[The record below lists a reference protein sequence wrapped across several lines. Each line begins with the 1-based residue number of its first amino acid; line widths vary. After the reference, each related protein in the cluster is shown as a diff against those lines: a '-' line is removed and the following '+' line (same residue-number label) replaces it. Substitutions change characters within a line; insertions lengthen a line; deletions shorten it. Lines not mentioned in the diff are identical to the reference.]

1 MMIDSDSD
9 AVFTAHSASVR
20 GLMRMQEQHAP
31 PLAPARIGEACHG
44 DGFTPRQMA
53 TMGLRIG
60 SWMQLASGRKFWPLD
75 PRPEEIHIEDIAAAL
90 SKLCRYGGHCKRF
103 YSVAEHSVLMAHAA
117 PDGYHLDA
125 LLHDASEAYLADV
138 IRPIK
143 SSLTNYH
150 AIEAALER
158 AIGRRFGTRQTTPDA
173 VKHLDNAILADER
186 AQNMEPMPG
195 IPDAE
200 WGARL
205 PALGV
210 TLQFWSP
217 EKAEFEFLAAF
228 RRYGGHWC

>member
-1 MMIDSDSD
+1 MTMGGPRD
-9 AVFTAHSASVR
+9 ALPAMA
-20 GLMRMQEQHAP
+20 MQEPRFASGGFAP
-31 PLAPARIGEACHG
+31 PSSHIVGEVCHG

-53 TMGLRIG
+53 ALAPRKGQ
-60 SWMQLASGRKFWPLD
+60 WMQLASGRKFWPLD
-75 PRPEEIHIEDIAAAL
+75 PRPEEIHIEDIASAL
-90 SKLCRYGGHCKRF
+90 SKMCRYGGHCKRF

-158 AIGRRFGTRQTTPDA
+158 AIGKRFGTRQTMPDA

-217 EKAEFEFLAAF
+217 EKAEYEFLAAF

>member
-1 MMIDSDSD
+1 MSETVVGRIE
-9 AVFTAHSASVR
+9 FEPLHGVR
-20 GLMRMQEQHAP
+20 RYKGCAPMQEQSP
-31 PLAPARIGEACHG
+31 WGSSGDPDFFLNNSVSPAERV
-44 DGFTPRQMA
+44 
-53 TMGLRIG
+53 G

-90 SKLCRYGGHCKRF
+90 SKMCRYGGHCKRF

-158 AIGRRFGTRQTTPDA
+158 AIGRRFGTRQTMPDA

-186 AQNMEPMPG
+186 AQNMEPMPVSNE
-195 IPDAE
+195 E
-200 WGARL
+200 WGARM

-210 TLQFWSP
+210 TLQFWTP
-217 EKAEFEFLAAF
+217 EKAEYEFLAAF